1 MSIAIAIPV
10 NYVFLRHSN
19 SNGNSLQS
27 MITNRVISPQEADF
41 LIDNVLID
49 PELSQ
54 MGKFASTQNGNVI
67 TKTLK
72 ENNIKM
78 INVVGCSCL
87 LRSMLSAYYLTRKWE
102 KSPEKIFVF
111 PYLREIDENSN
122 DKWSDKSRIEI
133 DTNGS
138 YCMKTLIQQ
147 KHILEKMG
155 LLHYFDFTFIESSEN
170 LRHSVGDIDNF
181 IIWTNQNILNDIY
194 KKSNPPAF
202 YNFFIITH
210 AGVLS
215 DYTKTSFSNNTGFIL
230 KYIYSTRFKHLT
242 KTKFINLRDTLEKD
256 KYFISNYN
264 GKRSVNM
271 NAPEFKKILK
281 TNLLY

>member
-133 DTNGS
+133 DTN
-138 YCMKTLIQQ
+138 
-147 KHILEKMG
+147 
-155 LLHYFDFTFIESSEN
+155 
-170 LRHSVGDIDNF
+170 
-181 IIWTNQNILNDIY
+181 
-194 KKSNPPAF
+194 
-202 YNFFIITH
+202 
-210 AGVLS
+210 
-215 DYTKTSFSNNTGFIL
+215 
-230 KYIYSTRFKHLT
+230 
-242 KTKFINLRDTLEKD
+242 
-256 KYFISNYN
+256 
-264 GKRSVNM
+264 
-271 NAPEFKKILK
+271 
-281 TNLLY
+281 